1 MLVAEI
7 LAKKG
12 NKVFKILP
20 AKTVME
26 AVTGMVSFKVGA
38 VMVVDERDAIL
49 GIFTERDLSRVLVS
63 RGASVLDSPVGDHM
77 TRNPVPCKASD
88 TVPAVMSLMSRHHFR
103 HMPVFDDKGLC
114 GIVSIRDLVSNSL
127 ERAEFEAEMMRAY
140 VTAS

>member
-1 MLVAEI
+1 MLVSEI

-20 AKTVME
+20 TKSVME

-38 VMVVDERDAIL
+38 VMVVDDKDGIA
-49 GIFTERDLSRVLVS
+49 GIFTERDLSRILVAK
-63 RGASVLDSPVGDHM
+63 GAAVLDTPVGEHM
-77 TRNPVPCKASD
+77 TRNPVPCKAGDS
-88 TVPAVMSLMSRHHFR
+88 VAAVMSQMSRHHFR
-103 HMPVFDDKGLC
+103 HMPVFEGSTLC

>member
-1 MLVAEI
+1 MLVTEI

-20 AKTVME
+20 NKSVMD

-38 VMVVDERDAIL
+38 VMVVDEKDAIL
-49 GIFTERDLSRVLVS
+49 GIFTERDLSRILVAN
-63 RGASVLDSPVGDHM
+63 GASVLDAPVGDHM

-88 TVPAVMSLMSRHHFR
+88 SVAAVMSQMSRHHFR

-140 VTAS
+140 VTAT